1 MDGEEVITRTLV
13 YLKDNSTFIQH
24 IISERGIDPHESTL
38 RIAMDSCQGFIKV
51 TVNVFHPQELTPQA
65 ESQDLPLCT
74 EVLDY

>member
-51 TVNVFHPQELTPQA
+51 TVNVLIPRKK
-65 ESQDLPLCT
+65 LPLIQSLMML
-74 EVLDY
+74 E